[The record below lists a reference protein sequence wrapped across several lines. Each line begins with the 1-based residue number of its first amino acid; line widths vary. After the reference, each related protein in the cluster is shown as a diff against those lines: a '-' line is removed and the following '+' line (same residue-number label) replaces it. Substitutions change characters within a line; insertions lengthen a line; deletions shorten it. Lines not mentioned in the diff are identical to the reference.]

1 MRGRSDLILILPPQL
16 QKYNPRQREKTY
28 TPLDHE
34 HARGGTAGIQ
44 TTEPHTYQ
52 KKFTRDIKNLHEQGY
67 PARSACSHVGDVD
80 DSLVAEARGSEIHG
94 LLLAELE
101 VLAAA
106 LARQEGGEHVLR
118 DADPFVLQVQ
128 PI

>member
-1 MRGRSDLILILPPQL
+1 MRGRSCIDSDLTASVY
-16 QKYNPRQREKTY
+16 KSKTARETHGQ
-28 TPLDHE
+28 PDHE
-34 HARGGTAGIQ
+34 HAHGGAAGIQ
-44 TTEPHTYQ
+44 TTESHSFQANKTTEASQ
-52 KKFTRDIKNLHEQGY
+52 FLHEEGY

-80 DSLVAEARGSEIHG
+80 DSLVAEARSPEIHG